1 MTVCGDKELLLHG
14 LLDGELDAAN
24 TLLCEAHL
32 GECAGCAAEYERL
45 QALRNRIRTAGVRYE
60 ASAELRAR
68 VTAALG
74 EAANQNR
81 ETPAGAR
88 APHLAVVGG
97 SRDERLTAREGSG
110 RSPAAA
116 PPPAR
121 LGSPGRSR
129 PGKVHVSWALGG
141 LAGALAAALAFVMLV
156 RLPGQTIADELVA
169 SHVRSLLA
177 AHLVDVVTSDRH
189 VVKPWFAGKVAFA
202 PPVVELAQQGFPLV
216 GGRLDYLHG
225 RVVASVVYRRRQ
237 HVINVFVWPVDPHEG
252 PLAAPAQRDGY
263 NVVGWKQG
271 GLEFWAVS
279 DVDPS
284 ELALLR
290 AAFMAQ
296 AGE

>member
-1 MTVCGDKELLLHG
+1 MSVCGDKELLLHG

-32 GECAGCAAEYERL
+32 RDCAGCAAEYERL
-45 QALRNRIRTAGVRYE
+45 QSLRNRIRTAGVRYE
-60 ASAELRAR
+60 ASADLRAR

-74 EAANQNR
+74 EAANKDR
-81 ETPAGAR
+81 ATETGAR
-88 APHLAVVGG
+88 AAL
-97 SRDERLTAREGSG
+97 
-110 RSPAAA
+110 
-116 PPPAR
+116 PPPVR
-121 LGSPGRSR
+121 LDSRGRSR
-129 PGKVHVSWALGG
+129 SRKPHVSWALGG
-141 LAGALAAALAFVMLV
+141 FAGALAAAVAFVMLV

-177 AHLVDVVTSDRH
+177 SHLVDVVTSDRH
-189 VVKPWFAGKVAFA
+189 VVKPWFAGKVAFS
-202 PPVVELAQQGFPLV
+202 PPVVDLAQQGFPLV

-225 RVVASVVYRRRQ
+225 RVVASLVYRRRQ
-237 HVINVFVWPVDPHEG
+237 HVINVFVWPADPHEG
-252 PLAAPAQRDGY
+252 PLAVPARRDGY

-284 ELALLR
+284 ELQLLH
-290 AAFMAQ
+290 AAFVTQ